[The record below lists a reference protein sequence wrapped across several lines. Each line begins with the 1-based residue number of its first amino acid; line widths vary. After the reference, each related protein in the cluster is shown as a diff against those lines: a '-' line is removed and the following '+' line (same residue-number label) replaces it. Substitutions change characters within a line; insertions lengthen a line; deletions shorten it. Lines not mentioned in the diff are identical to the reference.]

1 MQSHYFFP
9 KIASKNTLRCKKSTL
24 KMCKKK
30 KPQNRKKPFLSVSC
44 KFTVISFS
52 RQTGG
57 RKNGRTDG
65 QTDRCHD
72 WIIIDRCKRF

>member
-44 KFTVISFS
+44 KFTVISS
-52 RQTGG
+52 DRQAE
-57 RKNGRTDG
+57 GRTDG
-65 QTDRCHD
+65 RTNRPMS
-72 WIIIDRCKRF
+72 